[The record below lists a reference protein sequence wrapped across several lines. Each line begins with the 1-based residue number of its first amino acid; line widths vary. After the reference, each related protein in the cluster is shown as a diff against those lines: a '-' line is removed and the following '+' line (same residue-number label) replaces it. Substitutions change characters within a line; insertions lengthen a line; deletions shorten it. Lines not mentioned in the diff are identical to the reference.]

1 MWSFAFL
8 LLQGATAAPPSPT
21 AYEVLRAEHTR
32 GADLSTLRAALQ
44 RGDTIVQRLAVRAV
58 GRMER
63 EALMGELLPLLQSP
77 AASVRREVLLASA
90 QMRVP
95 GVGWSVLSA
104 SRQEPDATVRAA
116 AYATMGR
123 SVPATAEWEA
133 RIAAGL
139 RDDAIVVR
147 RGAARGLEVFYR
159 RHRRALAP
167 ADSVTSMLERL
178 QEPRGEADG
187 ALSLLIALA
196 RHAALLASPA
206 GSTPSAA
213 WLAALRADPD
223 PQVRR
228 VAVLV
233 QPTADALRD
242 PSPLV
247 RMEML
252 RPSVPLTTAQLTT
265 ALRDTNE
272 HVRLMAIDRL
282 SRADDALALLR
293 PLLQPQRDWRT
304 RAHAVAALVRVNADS
319 ARRHLARLS
328 RDPVWQAR
336 AWAARAAMVARD
348 SATLR
353 LLARDP
359 NPNVQLEAIVTADDA
374 VRALGRD
381 HAGLVLAGAS
391 FLSKAADGG
400 TLDTRHADAAA
411 RAFERISRAQPVTWR
426 DPRVALLRYLVRF
439 RDVHPPVSGLW
450 LGQWVRDADPEI
462 QRLAAEALPGWSA
475 TADPYV
481 PPPFVGEAELRAL
494 HGATVEL
501 TIRGKGRMTLALLP
515 DSAPMAVV
523 SFVRLAERG
532 DFAGRTLHR
541 VVPNFVVQGGS
552 PGADEYDPATSYFM
566 RDEVGA
572 SNRRGTLG
580 ISTRGRDTGDG
591 QIYFNLIDNVRL
603 DFDYTVFAAI
613 LQGLDVMDRIQEG
626 DVIESVRIVRTALP
640 AGPSTRG
647 AS

>member
-1 MWSFAFL
+1 
-8 LLQGATAAPPSPT
+8 
-21 AYEVLRAEHTR
+21 
-32 GADLSTLRAALQ
+32 
-44 RGDTIVQRLAVRAV
+44 
-58 GRMER
+58 
-63 EALMGELLPLLQSP
+63 MGELMTLLQSP

-123 SVPATAEWEA
+123 SVPATADWEA

-265 ALRDTNE
+265 ALRDTDE

-293 PLLQPQRDWRT
+293 PLLQPQ
-304 RAHAVAALVRVNADS
+304 
-319 ARRHLARLS
+319 S

-523 SFVRLAERG
+523 SFVRLAARG

>member
-1 MWSFAFL
+1 MLSFAFL
-8 LLQGATAAPPSPT
+8 LLQGATAAPPTPT
-21 AYEVLRAEHTR
+21 AYEVLRAEHAR
-32 GADLSTLRAALQ
+32 GADMHTLRAALQ
-44 RGDTIVQRLAVRAV
+44 RGDTLVQRLAVRAV

-63 EALMGELLPLLQSP
+63 EALMGELMPLLQSP

-90 QMRVP
+90 QMRVA
-95 GVGWSVLSA
+95 GIGWTVLSA
-104 SRQEPDATVRAA
+104 PRPEPDASVRAA

-123 SVPATAEWEA
+123 SAPPTAEWEA

-139 RDDAIVVR
+139 RDEASAAR
-147 RGAARGLEVFYR
+147 LGAARGLEVFYR
-159 RHRRALAP
+159 RHRRALVP
-167 ADSVTSMLERL
+167 ADSVTRVLERL
-178 QEPRGEADG
+178 QEPRGEADR
-187 ALSLLIALA
+187 ALPLLVALA

-206 GSTPSAA
+206 GSVPSAS
-213 WLAALRADPD
+213 WLAALRAHPD

-252 RPSVPLTTAQLTT
+252 RPTVPLTTAQLSA
-265 ALRDTNE
+265 ALSDMDD

-282 SRADDALALLR
+282 PRAEGAATLLR

-304 RAHAVAALVRVNADS
+304 RAHAVAALARVHADS
-319 ARRHLARLS
+319 ARPHIVRLA

-348 SATLR
+348 SVTLR

-359 NPNVQLEAIVTADDA
+359 NPNVQLEAIVTAEDA

-381 HAGLVLAGAS
+381 HAGLVLAGAT
-391 FLSKAADGG
+391 FLAKAADGG
-400 TLDTRHADAAA
+400 TMDAHHADAAA
-411 RAFERISRAQPVTWR
+411 RAFERISRTHAVTWR
-426 DPRVALLRYLVRF
+426 DPRVALLRYVVRF

-450 LGQWVRDADPEI
+450 LGQWLRDADPEI
-462 QRLAAEALPGWSA
+462 QRIAGEALPGWNT

-481 PPPFVGEAELRAL
+481 PPPFAGEAELRAL
-494 HGATVEL
+494 RGATVEMR
-501 TIRGKGRMTLALLP
+501 IRGKGRLLMALHP

-532 DFAGRTLHR
+532 DFAARTLHR

-603 DFDYTVFAAI
+603 DFDYTVFASVVE
-613 LQGLDVMDRIQEG
+613 GLEVMDRIQEG
-626 DVIESVRIVRTALP
+626 DVIESVRVVRTAS
-640 AGPSTRG
+640 AARRSTGGVR
-647 AS
+647 